1 MSESSSFSPPS
12 LVMATIGLSLAT
24 FMQVLDTTIA
34 NVALPTISGNLG
46 VSSEQGTWVITSF
59 AVSNAIALPLT
70 GWLARRVGEVR
81 LFIAAAL
88 LFVLASFL
96 CGIAQSM
103 PSLVGFRALQGFVA
117 GPLYPITQTLLI
129 SIYPPAKRGMALA
142 LLAMVTVVAPIAGP
156 ILGGWIT
163 DDYSWPWIFFINVPV
178 GLFAAFIVYQQ
189 LKARPVVI
197 KKAPMDYVGLIALV
211 IGVGALQIVLDKG
224 NDLDWFESNFI
235 VGGALIAAIALAF
248 FIIWEF
254 TDRHPIVNL
263 RLFAHRNFAAG
274 TLALVLGYAAFFG
287 INLLLPQW
295 LQTQM
300 GYTATWAGLA
310 AAPIGIL
317 PVFLSPLVGRYA
329 NHFDLRML
337 AGLSFLAMAI
347 TCFMRANFTTE
358 VDYQHIAI
366 VQLIMGLGV
375 AFFFMPILSILLS
388 DLPPRPDRRRL
399 RPGHLP
405 AHPRRQLRRLAD
417 HLDLEPP
424 RHPAPRLPQRKH
436 QPLRPGHPR
445 NPRPARRQHPG
456 ERGAARPDGAE
467 PGLHD
472 VHHRLL
478 HHARLAVPR
487 PAGDHLAGP
496 PAVRRQARR
505 GRLRALR
512 TNGIRA
518 GKSVVYSWRRL
529 AIMSPS
535 SPV

>member
-178 GLFAAFIVYQQ
+178 GLFAAFVVYQQ

-235 VGGALIAAIALAF
+235 VGGTLIAAIALAF

-388 DLPPRPDRRRL
+388 DLPPTRSPTA
-399 RPGHLP
+399 P
-405 AHPRRQLRRLAD
+405 AWPPSCAPSAAAS
-417 HLDLEPP
+417 PP
-424 RHPAPRLPQRKH
+424 R
-436 QPLRPGHPR
+436 
-445 NPRPARRQHPG
+445 
-456 ERGAARPDGAE
+456 
-467 PGLHD
+467 
-472 VHHRLL
+472 
-478 HHARLAVPR
+478 
-487 PAGDHLAGP
+487 
-496 PAVRRQARR
+496 
-505 GRLRALR
+505 
-512 TNGIRA
+512 
-518 GKSVVYSWRRL
+518 
-529 AIMSPS
+529 
-535 SPV
+535 